1 MLINNENAPAKGR
14 ALVGAAFDFES
25 RFAKGLPVPHPNWTG
40 FPKYNFIGGHND
52 PESIPVER
60 LIEATARVLRR
71 RGQTIATYNQDCGPL
86 SDIEMREFLAEILA
100 KYRGMSAT
108 TEDILV
114 TSGSGQAL
122 DLINDILLESGDTV
136 IMEEFTY

>member
-1 MLINNENAPAKGR
+1 M
-14 ALVGAAFDFES
+14 GAAFDFES

-40 FPKYNFIGGHND
+40 FPEYNFIGGHND

-122 DLINDILLESGDTV
+122 DLINDILLESGETV
-136 IMEEFTY
+136 IMEAYTY

>member
-1 MLINNENAPAKGR
+1 MLPATNTEKNT
-14 ALVGAAFDFES
+14 ES
-25 RFAKGLPVPHPNWTG
+25 KI

-52 PESIPVER
+52 PQSIPVEG

-86 SDIEMREFLAEILA
+86 GDIEMREFLSEKLA
-100 KYRGMSAT
+100 KFRGMSVT

-122 DLINDILLESGDTV
+122 DLINDILMTAIKGLFIILKKAILFLFDL
-136 IMEEFTY
+136 FY